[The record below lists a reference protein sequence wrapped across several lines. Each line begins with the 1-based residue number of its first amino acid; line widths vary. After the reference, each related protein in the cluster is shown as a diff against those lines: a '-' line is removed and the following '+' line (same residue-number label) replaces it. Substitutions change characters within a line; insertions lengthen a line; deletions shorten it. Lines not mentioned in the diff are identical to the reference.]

1 MSNVKDV
8 KNKGVEV
15 TLSGEKHVLKYDLN
29 SFAELEDLFGDIDE
43 VMANAEKGK
52 IKALRALLWGGL
64 LHEFLD
70 DDGNPTKKVHEVAA
84 LVTPEDLRGLF
95 ETMNKVMQES
105 SVPDTAQG
113 KGQKKQTKAKDTESE
128 SDPLA

>member
-1 MSNVKDV
+1 MSNVKSV

-15 TLSGEKHVLKYDLN
+15 TLSGEKHILKYDLN

-43 VMANAEKGK
+43 VMASAEKGK

-70 DDGNPTKKVHEVAA
+70 EDGNPTKKVHEIAA

-95 ETMNKVMQES
+95 ETMNKVMREASPEAKPES
-105 SVPDTAQG
+105 ND
-113 KGQKKQTKAKDTESE
+113 QKKQTKTKDAESE
-128 SDPLA
+128 PDPLA